1 MLICKFLKFLHFRPL
16 RPPAREPVL
25 VTLDVG
31 SLGNN
36 DKDSIENVIKQ
47 AMHSGSLGKYRLS
60 PERFST
66 RDFGGRKCVN
76 EYRNTSFV
84 INLF

>member
-1 MLICKFLKFLHFRPL
+1 MRA
-16 RPPAREPVL
+16 PAREPVL

-36 DKDSIENVIKQ
+36 DKDNIENVIKQ

-60 PERFST
+60 NEGFSI

-76 EYRNTSFV
+76 ECRNKSFV
-84 INLF
+84 INLY